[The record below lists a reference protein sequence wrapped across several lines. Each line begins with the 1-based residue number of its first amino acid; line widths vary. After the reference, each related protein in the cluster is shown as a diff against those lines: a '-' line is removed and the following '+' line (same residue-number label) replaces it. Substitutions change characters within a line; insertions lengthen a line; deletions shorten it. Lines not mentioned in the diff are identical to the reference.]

1 MDALIQAMA
10 RLGDTSP
17 RHGHVGAGNCEG
29 ARKGVGEGQ
38 TVGGEGGGGSKRR
51 ERGGGR
57 GKPLSRGQVRGSA
70 ARPPHGAGAKTGHVA
85 RKGKGK
91 GDQGR
96 KGERAEERDDE
107 GRRILDLSH
116 DTRALGLQ
124 EMRDVIASAPPS
136 LVVLL

>member
-10 RLGDTSP
+10 RPGRDRD
-17 RHGHVGAGNCEG
+17 RHVVAGSCQG
-29 ARKGVGEGQ
+29 ARIGEGEGQ
-38 TVGGEGGGGSKRR
+38 TGGGEGGGGSKCS

-57 GKPLSRGQVRGSA
+57 AKPLTRGQLRGRA
-70 ARPPHGAGAKTGHVA
+70 ARTPHGAGAKTGHVA

-107 GRRILDLSH
+107 GPRTLDLSH

-124 EMRDVIASAPPS
+124 EMRDVIASAPPG
-136 LVVLL
+136 LVVVL

>member
-17 RHGHVGAGNCEG
+17 RHGHVGAGSCQG
-29 ARKGVGEGQ
+29 ARKGEGEGQ
-38 TVGGEGGGGSKRR
+38 TVGGEGGGSKCS
-51 ERGGGR
+51 ERGGGG

-70 ARPPHGAGAKTGHVA
+70 ARPPHGAGAKTGHVVA

-91 GDQGR
+91 GDQR

-124 EMRDVIASAPPS
+124 EMRDVIASAPPG
-136 LVVLL
+136 LVVVL